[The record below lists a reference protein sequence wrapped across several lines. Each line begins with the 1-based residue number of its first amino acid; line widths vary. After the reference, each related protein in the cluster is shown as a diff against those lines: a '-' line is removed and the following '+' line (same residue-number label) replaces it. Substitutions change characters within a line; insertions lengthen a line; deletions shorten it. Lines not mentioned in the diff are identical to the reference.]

1 MQEARCKFCASCN
14 LHPASRIMQKLL
26 IDGHNLIGQTPSL
39 SLADPNDEQKLIVML
54 RKYAARKNARIV
66 VVFDSGNP
74 GGKSKELSGGN
85 VTAIFAGSHTIAD
98 RVLMERIRELKSS
111 GDWIVVSSDREV
123 QQAAQQRKMTV
134 WNSAEFARRMG
145 PAPQRDDSPPP
156 EPKDSGLTKSEV
168 DEWLRVFKQE
178 RK

>member
-1 MQEARCKFCASCN
+1 
-14 LHPASRIMQKLL
+14 MQKLL
-26 IDGHNLIGQTPSL
+26 IDGHNLIGQTPGL

-54 RKYAARKNARIV
+54 RRYAARKQARLV

-98 RVLMERIRELKSS
+98 RILMERIRELKQP
-111 GDWIVVSSDREV
+111 GDWVVVSSDREV
-123 QQAAQQRKMTV
+123 QQAAQQRKMNV
-134 WNSAEFARRMG
+134 WSSAEFARKMG
-145 PAPQRDDSPPP
+145 PPPQREAEPP

-168 DEWLRVFKQE
+168 DEWLRLFKQE

>member
-1 MQEARCKFCASCN
+1 
-14 LHPASRIMQKLL
+14 MQKLL
-26 IDGHNLIGQTPSL
+26 IDGHNLIGQTPGL

-54 RKYAARKNARIV
+54 RTYAARKQARLV

-98 RVLMERIRELKSS
+98 RILMERIRELKQP
-111 GDWIVVSSDREV
+111 GDWVVVSSDREV
-123 QQAAQQRKMTV
+123 QQAALRRRMNVWGSAKFARKM
-134 WNSAEFARRMG
+134 G
-145 PAPQRDDSPPP
+145 PPPQRDASAEPPS
-156 EPKDSGLTKSEV
+156 PKDSGLTQAEV
-168 DEWLRVFKQE
+168 DEWLQVFKR

>member
-1 MQEARCKFCASCN
+1 MQIYASGF
-14 LHPASRIMQKLL
+14 LHPVSCIMQKLL

-39 SLADPNDEQKLIVML
+39 SLADPNDEQKLVVML
-54 RKYAARKNARIV
+54 RKYAARKSARIV

-85 VTAIFAGSHTIAD
+85 VTAIFSGSHTIAD
-98 RVLMERIRELKSS
+98 RILMERIRELKSS

-145 PAPQRDDSPPP
+145 PAPQRDAST
-156 EPKDSGLTKSEV
+156 EPTSAKDSGLTQSEV
-168 DEWLRVFKQE
+168 DEWLQVFKQ
-178 RK
+178 KGK

>member
-1 MQEARCKFCASCN
+1 MQIYASGF
-14 LHPASRIMQKLL
+14 LHPVSCIMQKLL

-39 SLADPNDEQKLIVML
+39 SLADPNDEQKLVVML
-54 RKYAARKNARIV
+54 RKYAARKSARIV

-98 RVLMERIRELKSS
+98 RILMERIRELKSS

-123 QQAAQQRKMTV
+123 QQAAQQRKMNV

-145 PAPQRDDSPPP
+145 PAPQREIEPP

-168 DEWLRVFKQE
+168 DEWLQVFKR

>member
-1 MQEARCKFCASCN
+1 
-14 LHPASRIMQKLL
+14 MQKLL
-26 IDGHNLIGQTPSL
+26 IDGHNLIGQTPGL

-74 GGKSKELSGGN
+74 GGRSKELSGGN

-98 RVLMERIRELKSS
+98 RILMERMRELKKP
-111 GDWIVVSSDREV
+111 GEWVVVSSDREV
-123 QQAAQQRKMTV
+123 QQAAQQRKMNV
-134 WNSAEFARRMG
+134 WSSAEFARKMG
-145 PAPQRDDSPPP
+145 SPPKRQIEP
-156 EPKDSGLTKSEV
+156 PTPKDSGLTQAEV
-168 DEWLRVFKQE
+168 DEWLRLFKQE

>member
-1 MQEARCKFCASCN
+1 M
-14 LHPASRIMQKLL
+14 PACFHMQKLL
-26 IDGHNLIGQTPSL
+26 IDGHNLIGQTPDL
-39 SLADPNDEQKLIVML
+39 SLADPNDEQKLVVML

-98 RVLMERIRELKSS
+98 RILMERIRELKSS

-123 QQAAQQRKMTV
+123 QQAAQQRKMNV
-134 WNSAEFARRMG
+134 WNSTEFARRMG
-145 PAPQRDDSPPP
+145 PAPQREIEPP
-156 EPKDSGLTKSEV
+156 EAKDSGLTKSEV
-168 DEWLRVFKQE
+168 DEWLRLFKQG

>member
-1 MQEARCKFCASCN
+1 
-14 LHPASRIMQKLL
+14 MQKLL
-26 IDGHNLIGQTPSL
+26 IDGHNLIGQTPGL

-54 RKYAARKNARIV
+54 RKYAARKNARLV

-98 RVLMERIRELKSS
+98 RILMERIRELKSS

-123 QQAAQQRKMTV
+123 QQAAQQRKMNV

-145 PAPQRDDSPPP
+145 PAPRARRSSRRNA
-156 EPKDSGLTKSEV
+156 KDSGLTN
-168 DEWLRVFKQE
+168 
-178 RK
+178 RKWTNGCACSSKRANKWTCGVSSTRISTRR

>member
-1 MQEARCKFCASCN
+1 MQR
-14 LHPASRIMQKLL
+14 LL

-54 RKYAARKNARIV
+54 RQYAARKQARIV

-98 RVLMERIRELKSS
+98 RILLERLRELKKP
-111 GDWIVVSSDREV
+111 GEWVVVSSDREV

-134 WNSAEFARRMG
+134 WSSADFAKRMG
-145 PAPQRDDSPPP
+145 ASPQREVEPP
-156 EPKDSGLTKSEV
+156 EPKDSGLTRSEV
-168 DEWLRVFKQE
+168 DEWLRLFKQE

>member
-1 MQEARCKFCASCN
+1 
-14 LHPASRIMQKLL
+14 MQKLL
-26 IDGHNLIGQTPSL
+26 IDGHNLIGQTPGL
-39 SLADPNDEQKLIVML
+39 SLADPNDEQKLIIML
-54 RKYAARKNARIV
+54 RHYAARRNARIV

-74 GGKSKELSGGN
+74 GGRSKELSGGN

-98 RVLMERIRELKSS
+98 RIIMERIRELKKS
-111 GDWIVVSSDREV
+111 GDWVVVSSDREV

-134 WNSAEFARRMG
+134 WTSADFSRKLGA
-145 PAPQRDDSPPP
+145 APQRDESVAPP

-168 DEWLRVFKQE
+168 DEWLRLFKQE

>member
-1 MQEARCKFCASCN
+1 
-14 LHPASRIMQKLL
+14 MQKLL
-26 IDGHNLIGQTPSL
+26 IDGHNLIGQTPGL

-54 RKYAARKNARIV
+54 RQYAARKNARIV

-74 GGKSKELSGGN
+74 GGKSKELSGGH

-98 RVLMERIRELKSS
+98 RVLMERIRELKNS

-123 QQAAQQRKMTV
+123 QQAAQQRKMNV
-134 WNSAEFARRMG
+134 WSSAEFAKKLG
-145 PAPQRDDSPPP
+145 AAPQRTIEAPTA
-156 EPKDSGLTKSEV
+156 KDSGLTKSEV
-168 DEWLRVFKQE
+168 DEWLRLFKQE